1 MQLPRSVGAVLKDP
15 SPEALWELRGD
26 LLALGLNPDSRP
38 FALLT
43 GYRCFLDRISTGT
56 ASRDYSER
64 ASMMDISAL
73 GGVVASELSECS
85 DPAERA
91 RRLLAGVFT
100 EGLAV
105 LATRQHVRAWRGEL
119 ASVYRET
126 AWFLYEELWRWAAR
140 RKPDLDPGERRR
152 LLDRLMAP
160 IADDAVDA
168 PAKTAL
174 LIALFQLLLVD
185 ALADAEEEAS
195 PPD

>member
-1 MQLPRSVGAVLKDP
+1 MLKDP
-15 SPEALWELRGD
+15 SPEAFWELRGD
-26 LLALGLNPDSRP
+26 LLARGLNPDARP
-38 FALLT
+38 FALLS
-43 GYRCFLDRISTGT
+43 GYRCFLDRIATGT

-73 GGVVASELSECS
+73 GGVVASELGECT
-85 DPAERA
+85 DPTERA

-126 AWFLYEELWRWAAR
+126 AWYLYEELWKWAAV
-140 RKPDLDPGERRR
+140 RKPDLDAGERRR

-160 IADDAVDA
+160 VADDTVDA
-168 PAKTAL
+168 TTKTAL
-174 LIALFQLLLVD
+174 LVALFQLLLVD
-185 ALADAEEEAS
+185 ALADAVEDAS
-195 PPD
+195 QQD